1 MSGGTQTLREFQ
13 QALFERLRNASTE
26 DPARSSRL
34 AFEAGGLSWF
44 MRLEEAQEV
53 VSVVPIVGVPLARPW
68 YRGLVNV
75 RGNLFSVVD
84 LGCMASGALARIDPG
99 SRLVLLADRF
109 RLGAALLVDR
119 VIGLRSIEGFVTV
132 DEAPA
137 SRPDGLNQRLRSA
150 DGVLWHELSVPA
162 LAHGSEFLHTGF

>member
-1 MSGGTQTLREFQ
+1 MSGDTQTLREFQ

-34 AFEAGGLSWF
+34 AFEAGGLSWV
-44 MRLEEAQEV
+44 MRLDEAQEV
-53 VSVVPIVGVPLARPW
+53 VPIVPISPVPLARPW

-84 LGCMASGALARIDPG
+84 LGCMASGSLTRVDHAA
-99 SRLVLLADRF
+99 RLVLLADRF

-119 VIGLRSIEGFVTV
+119 VIGLRSIDGFVPV
-132 DEAPA
+132 DAGPAP
-137 SRPDGLNQRLRSA
+137 RPDGVMQCLRSA
-150 DGVLWHELSVPA
+150 DSVVWHELSVPA
-162 LAHGSEFLHTGF
+162 LAQSSEFLHTGF